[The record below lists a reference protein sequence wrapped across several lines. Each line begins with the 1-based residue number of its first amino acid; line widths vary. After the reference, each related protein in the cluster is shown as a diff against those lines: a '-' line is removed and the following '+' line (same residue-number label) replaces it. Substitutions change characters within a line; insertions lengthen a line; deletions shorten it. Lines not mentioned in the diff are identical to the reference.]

1 MLLPKY
7 DKNYQYSVSLE
18 NMYNNIK
25 LFGQSIDTKNCYA
38 FTPPPPSKPHC
49 SDPYLNTLMKKL
61 LRSKGL
67 EKLINIPINFY

>member
-25 LFGQSIDTKNCYA
+25 LFAHFIDTKNCYA
-38 FTPPPPSKPHC
+38 FTSPPPYKPHC

-61 LRSKGL
+61 LRSKRL
-67 EKLINIPINFY
+67 EKLINIPINLY

>member
-7 DKNYQYSVSLE
+7 DKNYQNSVSLE

-25 LFGQSIDTKNCYA
+25 LFGQFIDTKNA
-38 FTPPPPSKPHC
+38 FTSPPPSKPHC